1 MTEPTAT
8 SPDVVPTSPSAN
20 GDLPT
25 TVVKDPAYKT
35 PTPASELLRSDAG
48 DVEATTVT
56 MDRSGAE
63 QVTAERVVMTKSGAK
78 TVEARSVQLDDSGAM
93 SVQAEQAVLQS
104 SSAMAIIA
112 EEARVVNSKVG
123 VMTAGTAMFEPGA
136 SVIIFAGNAEG
147 EVHPV
152 VNAAGAAAF
161 GAAFAFVLLIVGRLL
176 RRVTG

>member
-8 SPDVVPTSPSAN
+8 NPSTSPTGPSAP
-20 GDLPT
+20 GDVANT
-25 TVVKDPAYKT
+25 ITKDPAYKT

-63 QVTAERVVMTKSGAK
+63 QVTAERVVMTKSGAR
-78 TVEARSVQLDDSGAM
+78 TVEARSVQMDDSGAM

-104 SSAMAIIA
+104 GSALAIIA

-123 VMTAGTAMFEPGA
+123 VVSAGTATFEPG
-136 SVIIFAGNAEG
+136 SRIVLFAGNAEG
-147 EVHPV
+147 EVRTV
-152 VNAAGAAAF
+152 VDAAGAAAF
-161 GAAFAFVLLIVGRLL
+161 GAALGVVLLLLGRLI
-176 RRVTG
+176 RRLTS